1 MGAWTSIALP
11 RVSKEAVDRGLASE
25 GWSWGSVAHVTAT
38 TTLAAA
44 VRETGVVGLP
54 LATLLDLV
62 VMPGM
67 PGEMALS
74 TEGFPG
80 PSELRAGTYRKQLSS
95 WQDQGT
101 GRRLRI
107 GIQADDSLRQFVRQ
121 HSDDPAGRALLASR
135 REYARTVHTL
145 VAGGVDPRG
154 LEAGD
159 SLGRLAVAAWVRG
172 EEDVEALGAPR
183 DLLWVD
189 VDDVADESTDEARRL
204 TRRVRHALAVA
215 FGPADRWTV
224 AHHGFY
230 FYTPPQWALFQ
241 VMRRMPDVD
250 QVFLVH
256 DDGTNPVFS
265 TWRHY
270 FRTDLSM
277 PVPRQLPAE
286 EDVTPG
292 ASALRDSLAGVRLG
306 NVPGL
311 SVLECRSPAELMRSW
326 RDEDQGR
333 QGTTHRYAAR
343 ARDVE
348 RFVQRLGRGT
358 GRSAPRLAELP
369 VGIFLMALH
378 RCVHQAA
385 DGSTSVRLD
394 SDSLIDMVASGFLD
408 LPAAEHHASPAVMR
422 RAMPYFSGCRSGE
435 EWLGRAGL
443 LRRTIEGR
451 VASHGARD
459 AGQEDLDRIAAA
471 VGNPTRLVPWADL
484 SEADAA
490 GVEAAVRRVVQLV
503 EETARRERVVL
514 RDHLNQ
520 VRTRLEQS
528 LKALSGEERAAVED
542 KVRGFAV
549 ALDDEVDVG
558 GLVDVVAMLLG
569 RKADADPRDP
579 SEEPDNSGNTDVT
592 ELRGLDALGLTRADA
607 DLHIANL
614 AGDAFPTPGAGIGW
628 PFTLADLRRS
638 EDAVEPVMVELMALR
653 AATASLGDLYLFWLA
668 LDGVGDGKKVTLSWV
683 SDQAGERRAVS
694 PIVALLT
701 TPDVR
706 DEAVREVAGGLVV
719 TRVPSP
725 ADLPPDT
732 LRPEPGTTWYDED
745 DVEAALE
752 EADARATASAIACPR
767 RFALQW
773 ALGPTHSF
781 GPEHLQSMLF
791 GNVTNA
797 LVRDGLDNDF
807 GARATTNDLWAHLT
821 EGQRASSLDKSVV
834 KPRTGMGG
842 PKPDWVFTLGGSEHK
857 AGQLDLSYQA
867 AMGEYAVDEDDVV
880 PPGAAFLPA
889 GVADPAV
896 CGKCPVQSRCADWA
910 DPRSKPDAS
919 AS

>member
-25 GWSWGSVAHVTAT
+25 GWSWESVAHVTAT

-145 VAGGVDPRG
+145 VASGVDPRG
-154 LEAGD
+154 LAAGD

-204 TRRVRHALAVA
+204 TRRVRQALTVA

-250 QVFLVH
+250 QVFVVH
-256 DDGTNPVFS
+256 DDGANPVFS

-277 PVPRQLPAE
+277 PAPRQAE
-286 EDVTPG
+286 VGEDVTDVTP
-292 ASALRDSLAGVRLG
+292 AAVALRDALAGARLAD
-306 NVPGL
+306 VPDL

-326 RDEDQGR
+326 RDEDRGR

-343 ARDVE
+343 AKDVE

-369 VGIFLMALH
+369 VGTFLMALH

-385 DGSTSVRLD
+385 DGATSVRLD
-394 SDSLIDMVASGFLD
+394 GDSFLDMVASGFLD
-408 LPAAEHHASPAVMR
+408 LPADEHHASPAVVR
-422 RAMPYFSGCRSGE
+422 RAMPYFSDCRSGG
-435 EWLGRAGL
+435 EWLERAGL
-443 LRRTIEGR
+443 LRRTIEAR
-451 VASHGARD
+451 VGSHGARD
-459 AGQEDLDRIAAA
+459 PGQEDIDRIAAA

-579 SEEPDNSGNTDVT
+579 SEEPDSTSVT

-607 DLHIANL
+607 DLHLANL
-614 AGDAFPTPGAGIGW
+614 AGDSFPTPGAGVGW

-638 EDAVEPVMVELMALR
+638 EEAVEPVTVELMALR
-653 AATASLGDLYLFWLA
+653 AATGSLGDLYLFWLG
-668 LDGVGDGKKVTLSWV
+668 LDGAGEGKKVTLSWV
-683 SDQAGERRAVS
+683 SDQAGERRTLS
-694 PIVALLT
+694 PLVALLT

-706 DEAVREVAGGLVV
+706 DEAVRHVAGGLTVG
-719 TRVPSP
+719 RVPSP

-732 LRPEPGTTWYDED
+732 KRPEPGTTWYDED
-745 DVEAALE
+745 DLDAAVD
-752 EADARATASAIACPR
+752 EADARATASAVACPR

-773 ALGPTHSF
+773 ALGPTHAF

-797 LVRDGLDNDF
+797 LVRDGLENEF
-807 GARATTNDLWAHLT
+807 GARAVTNDLWAHLT
-821 EGQRASSLDKSVV
+821 EGQRVSSLDKSVV
-834 KPRTGMGG
+834 KASG
-842 PKPDWVFTLGGSEHK
+842 PSADPAWLQSLAGSK
-857 AGQLDLSYQA
+857 NGVNRLDLFYQA
-867 AMGEYAVDEDDVV
+867 VVELVPADADEVV
-880 PPGAAFLPA
+880 PPNTGFLPD
-889 GVADPAV
+889 GVDDPEV
-896 CGKCPVQSRCADWA
+896 CARCPVQARCSQRRGRD
-910 DPRSKPDAS
+910 R
-919 AS
+919 